1 MAASAVSRVLSFPSL
16 ASAEEELNGQ
26 LVEDAKAAAR
36 RENFAMAHFHHVER
50 QTGQCSV
57 DLYALLPSPTAIYKE
72 GATGNSTRLW
82 PWRLKRLTS
91 ANTRSRAQVCNR
103 RQQRVHWHPAIQSL
117 VCTEQRSPR
126 RHNRVRAMSLVR
138 RLIHH
143 NQCLDRRVGRNSPRG
158 VEAGLRNRIA

>member
-36 RENFAMAHFHHVER
+36 RVNFAMAHFHHVER

-82 PWRLKRLTS
+82 PWRLNRLTRPTQDRERKYVTGGNKES
-91 ANTRSRAQVCNR
+91 TG
-103 RQQRVHWHPAIQSL
+103 I
-117 VCTEQRSPR
+117 QRSKAWFALSKG
-126 RHNRVRAMSLVR
+126 RH
-138 RLIHH
+138 
-143 NQCLDRRVGRNSPRG
+143 
-158 VEAGLRNRIA
+158 AGIIGYVQ